1 MERGVSVVR
10 GIVRGID
17 GDGALVEIEQG
28 GCGRCH
34 EEGGCGGR
42 PLTQMFCSGPKVH
55 RVDNAIGACV
65 GDQVD
70 IAVAPGSLSRTANRA
85 YLFPLA
91 AGIGGGALGMAIGGD
106 LMSII
111 GFMLGLGIAFFAL
124 NRYRG
129 TGNPASRPHIVSR
142 AS

>member
-1 MERGVSVVR
+1 MEHGVSVVR
-10 GIVRGID
+10 GIVRGVD
-17 GDGALVEIEQG
+17 SDGALVEVEQG

-34 EEGGCGGR
+34 EDGGCGGR

-55 RVDNAIGACV
+55 RVDNTIGACV
-65 GDQVD
+65 GDKVD

-91 AGIGGGALGMAIGGD
+91 LGIGGGSLGMAIGGD
-106 LMSII
+106 LLSIA
-111 GFMLGLGIAFFAL
+111 GFVLGLATAFLVLRRHGGA
-124 NRYRG
+124 G
-129 TGNPASRPHIVSR
+129 TSASRPHIVSR